1 MKIIVTAMF
10 ASVVLL
16 VGVALIGLAILI
28 TEFPWMQRFAQ
39 RLKRFYGRAKCTP
52 LASG

>member
-1 MKIIVTAMF
+1 MKIIVTAIF

-28 TEFPWMQRFAQ
+28 TEFPWVQHVAQ
-39 RLKRFYGRAKCTP
+39 RLKEFCGRAKCTP
-52 LASG
+52 LAAG